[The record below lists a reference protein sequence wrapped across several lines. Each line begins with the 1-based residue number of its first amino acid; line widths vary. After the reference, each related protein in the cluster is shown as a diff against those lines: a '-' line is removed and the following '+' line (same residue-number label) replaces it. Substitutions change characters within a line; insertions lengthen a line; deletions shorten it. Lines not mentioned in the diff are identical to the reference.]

1 MRPRKALM
9 KHLRIAIPLFWG
21 AWGSPVP
28 KPGTLAVVVGT
39 PMRIKKVEPEAITRQ
54 LVDETH
60 AAFVDALRALFDK
73 HKKQCGYPDAELEVF

>member
-1 MRPRKALM
+1 
-9 KHLRIAIPLFWG
+9 
-21 AWGSPVP
+21 
-28 KPGTLAVVVGT
+28 VGT
-39 PMRIKKVEPEAITRQ
+39 PTRIKKVQPEAITRQ